1 MKQAT
6 EPVFETND
14 QRWNAL
20 VQRNRQADGA
30 FFYAVKTT
38 GVYCRPHCSARRPN
52 RHNVEFFLTCA
63 DAENAGYRACRRC
76 HPQRLSNPSSIP
88 ETMARACR
96 IIEEAEE
103 SLPLAA
109 LAATVGFSPF
119 HFQRLF
125 KETVGVTPKAYA
137 MAHRA
142 RRFQESLREE
152 QSVTQAMYKAG
163 FGSSSRCY
171 ENAADHLGMTPAE
184 YGKGGAG
191 QRIRH
196 AIVQCN
202 LGWML
207 VAATERGICAI
218 EFDDGPERLRER
230 LAARF
235 PAAELQ
241 GNDSELTEWME
252 RVLAALDEPGRAL
265 DLPLDIRGTAFQ
277 WRVWQALRA
286 IPAGSTASY
295 ADIARMIGKPSA
307 ARAVAR
313 ACASNPVAVLIP
325 CHRIVRGDGGLGG
338 YRWDLRRKQTLLD
351 REAARR
357 DTSTDSRPETAS

>member
-1 MKQAT
+1 MAEWLGSVSLIQRQDQEKMMKQAT

-38 GVYCRPHCSARRPN
+38 GVYCRPHCSARRPH
-52 RHNVEFFLTCA
+52 RHNVEFFPSWV
-63 DAENAGYRACRRC
+63 DAEHAGYRACRRC

-96 IIEEAEE
+96 IIEEAEK

-152 QSVTQAMYKAG
+152 RSVTQ
-163 FGSSSRCY
+163 
-171 ENAADHLGMTPAE
+171 GM
-184 YGKGGAG
+184 
-191 QRIRH
+191 
-196 AIVQCN
+196 
-202 LGWML
+202 
-207 VAATERGICAI
+207 
-218 EFDDGPERLRER
+218 
-230 LAARF
+230 
-235 PAAELQ
+235 
-241 GNDSELTEWME
+241 
-252 RVLAALDEPGRAL
+252 
-265 DLPLDIRGTAFQ
+265 
-277 WRVWQALRA
+277 
-286 IPAGSTASY
+286 
-295 ADIARMIGKPSA
+295 
-307 ARAVAR
+307 
-313 ACASNPVAVLIP
+313 
-325 CHRIVRGDGGLGG
+325 
-338 YRWDLRRKQTLLD
+338 
-351 REAARR
+351 
-357 DTSTDSRPETAS
+357 